1 MAITYG
7 YVYVAQIAMGA
18 NMNHTIR
25 TILEA
30 ESYPGP
36 SPDHCLLTL
45 HKPRYPYGYG
55 YQHHAGEKGCGGG
68 LLAPLQVQS
77 PAQGGREEP
86 LYARLQGS
94 RRRL

>member
-36 SPDHCLLTL
+36 SLIIA
-45 HKPRYPYGYG
+45 Y
-55 YQHHAGEKGCGGG
+55 
-68 LLAPLQVQS
+68 S
-77 PAQGGREEP
+77 PASITASAPAWVPVSYRKKSG
-86 LYARLQGS
+86 
-94 RRRL
+94 